1 MVGSAAVFLV
11 FEADVFV
18 CQDGCIGVF
27 MGIFVGVWVFRRHY
41 AFYHLNGGIGFEAGN
56 ETGPCVIRFCPPVVI
71 ATAFVKNIGRT
82 FFRLHEVVSV
92 DVVDG
97 GCGDALGG
105 GAAVGMV
112 HEDMNL

>member
-1 MVGSAAVFLV
+1 MVMVGSAAVVLV
-11 FEADVFV
+11 FEPDVFV
-18 CQDGCIGVF
+18 CQDG
-27 MGIFVGVWVFRRHY
+27 FVGVWVFRRRY
-41 AFYHLNGGIGFEAGN
+41 AFYHLNGGIGFKTGN